1 MSSKHREY
9 YEASLKTIEE
19 VGDKMPSLLLHG
31 CCGPC
36 SCFPLYFLCP
46 HFRVTLLF
54 NNSNIYPEEEFDKRL
69 GEVKKLLEFLK
80 RDYGYEVGLI
90 VAPYDHA
97 GFVGD
102 ILPYADCREGG
113 ERCRICIEKRLDE
126 SYSLAESGGYD
137 YFTTVMT
144 VSKEK
149 NSKMINEI
157 GLELEKKHPS
167 TKYLVSDFKK
177 RGGYEK
183 GKEMRIG
190 YGLYYQNYCGCPFSL
205 RDRRQYDEKKA
216 LEATSK
222 NN

>member
-9 YEASLKTIEE
+9 YDASIKAIEE
-19 VGDKMPSLLLHG
+19 LGEEKPTLLLHG

-46 HFRVTLLF
+46 HFQVTLYF
-54 NNSNIYPEEEFDKRL
+54 GNSNIYPEEEYLKRL
-69 GEVKKLLEFLK
+69 GEVKKLLSFLK
-80 RDYGYEVGLI
+80 RDYGYEVGL
-90 VAPYDHA
+90 VEAPYDHEA
-97 GFVGD
+97 FMED
-102 ILPYADCREGG
+102 LCPHAEDREGG
-113 ERCRICIEKRLDE
+113 KRCAICIEKRMGEAYD
-126 SYSLAESGGYD
+126 YAEETGFD

-149 NSKMINEI
+149 NSILINEI
-157 GLELEKKHPS
+157 GAKLESNHQK
-167 TKYLVSDFKK
+167 TRYFTSDFKK

-183 GKEMRIG
+183 GKDMRIA

-205 RDRRQYDEKKA
+205 RDRRLYDQRKA
-216 LEATSK
+216 EEEASK

>member
-9 YEASLKTIEE
+9 YDASLETIEE
-19 VGDKMPSLLLHG
+19 LGDTKPSLLLHG

-46 HFRVTLLF
+46 HFRVTLYF
-54 NNSNIYPEEEFDKRL
+54 GNSNIYPREEYFKRL

-80 RDYGYEVGLI
+80 RDYGYDVGLVEADYSPEAFI
-90 VAPYDHA
+90 EDLCPY
-97 GFVGD
+97 GEE
-102 ILPYADCREGG
+102 REGG
-113 ERCRICIEKRLDE
+113 KRCEICIEKRMNE
-126 SYSLAESGGYD
+126 AYNYAESQHFD

-149 NSKMINEI
+149 NSLLINEI
-157 GLELEKKHPS
+157 GAKLALNHPK
-167 TKYLVSDFKK
+167 TRYFVSDFKK
-177 RGGYEK
+177 RGGFER
-183 GKEMRIG
+183 GKDMRIG

-205 RDRRQYDEKKA
+205 RDRRAYDERKA
-216 LEATSK
+216 KEQALK